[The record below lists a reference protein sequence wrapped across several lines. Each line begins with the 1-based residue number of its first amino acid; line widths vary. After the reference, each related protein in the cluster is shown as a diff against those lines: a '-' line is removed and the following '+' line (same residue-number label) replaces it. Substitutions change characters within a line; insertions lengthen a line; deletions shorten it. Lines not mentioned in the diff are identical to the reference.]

1 MTAAEASA
9 AVDDSP
15 CESQTEPRWFV
26 DVIDFFYLAA
36 AASGTLALPLCHR
49 GTAVHGM
56 ADS

>member
-1 MTAAEASA
+1 MTAAEASV

-36 AASGTLALPLCHR
+36 AASGTLALPLCHANLFGVR
-49 GTAVHGM
+49 L
-56 ADS
+56 D